1 MSNRSRIT
9 EAFRSGNVKPGYIL
23 MIIGKQNKER
33 KARNKRERQNRRKA
47 RK

>member
-1 MSNRSRIT
+1 MSSKSQIT
-9 EAFRSGNVKPGYIL
+9 TRYYDHNVKLGYIL

-47 RK
+47 RR